1 MFTPPLVQSIVTK
14 NSVTTSTHQPRS
26 LVSSVVFLALIT
38 LSSGS
43 YAETLIWGQDTRPS
57 TKPYTTTKGVYVND
71 GSFAVSWA
79 NSELTIDAD
88 LVKIKAQYQALKAS
102 QKSANVTILSN
113 SSITLEA
120 GSEIQAEKNPSG
132 IYLELGAT
140 AKLDGTDID
149 IRAIGTDN
157 VTARGIFLTQQKN
170 FESLHSKV
178 EIGSENTQKIT
189 ISATGNANSYGISN
203 IGGAVTLTANEVTI
217 NSSGIGIHVGNNTES
232 STIPEDTAK
241 TVINANRTTINADGY
256 GILSFSNGVTEISG
270 DLEVN
275 APIAI
280 AARGHSSTSIN
291 ANGDATVVINGDISF
306 ETPGSAHNSGNVI
319 DADISL
325 NLSGEASSWTGN
337 VTKEVPKGH
346 SEEDS
351 TVSGLKVALSNGAQ
365 WNPTKI
371 NTANSDYDGTTLVK
385 SAEKLNHLTL
395 NQGVINIQN
404 TDQTVEVEE
413 ISGTGGTI
421 NLKTAINQEH
431 GTITSGKFV
440 AESVNTSDGTPTLSV
455 NFTDVTSDKV
465 GPEAFAALAD
475 SVSADGA
482 TQIRTIAQGAVKGA
496 LVETID
502 QNGNSLGV
510 TQYQNT
516 RLGAYGSIAALGVLQ
531 WRHDMNDL
539 TKRMGELRTSP
550 ASVGTWARLY
560 GSEQEYGKQSVTAKN
575 TSIQVGADYDVGA
588 GWKVGAAFT
597 YTDGSATYD
606 LGNSDNKSYGL
617 ALYGS
622 WFAENGQFVDLIAK
636 YSRLDTDFNL
646 EGMDGSF
653 DNNAYSF
660 SVEYGWN
667 FRLGDL
673 AFIEPQAELT
683 YGMVSGDTFDTNN
696 DVRIEQDDFESLV
709 GRIGVRS
716 GFVFP
721 ENKGTIYARVSV
733 LHDFKGD
740 LDSNAYLI
748 SDSRVS
754 DPVHDDLGG
763 TWYEFG
769 IGANFNLTDRTYT
782 YVDLEKNTGGEVKE
796 NWRWNIG
803 LRHVW

>member
-1 MFTPPLVQSIVTK
+1 M
-14 NSVTTSTHQPRS
+14 
-26 LVSSVVFLALIT
+26 
-38 LSSGS
+38 
-43 YAETLIWGQDTRPS
+43 
-57 TKPYTTTKGVYVND
+57 YVND

-88 LVKIKAQYQALKAS
+88 LVEIKAQYQALKAT

-113 SSITLEA
+113 SSIKLEA

-170 FESLHSKV
+170 LESLHSKV

-232 STIPEDTAK
+232 STIPKDTAK
-241 TVINANRTTINADGY
+241 TIINANRSTTINADGY

-270 DLEVN
+270 DLKVN

-337 VTKEVPKGH
+337 VTKEVPEGH
-346 SEEDS
+346 SKEDS

-385 SAEKLNHLTL
+385 SAEKLDHLTL
-395 NQGVINIQN
+395 NQGVINIKN

-421 NLKTAINQEH
+421 NLNTTINQEN
-431 GTITSGKFV
+431 GTISSGKFV
-440 AESVNTSDGTPTLSV
+440 AESVDTSDGTPTLSV
-455 NFTDVTSDKV
+455 YFTNVTSDKV
-465 GPEAFAALAD
+465 GPEAFTALAD

-502 QNGNSLGV
+502 KNGNSLGV

-782 YVDLEKNTGGEVKE
+782 YVDLEKNTGGEVQE

>member
-1 MFTPPLVQSIVTK
+1 M
-14 NSVTTSTHQPRS
+14 
-26 LVSSVVFLALIT
+26 
-38 LSSGS
+38 
-43 YAETLIWGQDTRPS
+43 
-57 TKPYTTTKGVYVND
+57 YVND

-88 LVKIKAQYQALKAS
+88 LVEIKAQYQALKAT

-113 SSITLEA
+113 SSIKLEA

-232 STIPEDTAK
+232 STIPKDTAK
-241 TVINANRTTINADGY
+241 TIINANRTTINADGY

-270 DLEVN
+270 DLKVN

-337 VTKEVPKGH
+337 VTKEVPEGH
-346 SEEDS
+346 SKEDS

-385 SAEKLNHLTL
+385 SAEKLDHLTL
-395 NQGVINIQN
+395 NQGVINIKN

-421 NLKTAINQEH
+421 NLNTTINQEN
-431 GTITSGKFV
+431 GTISSGKFV
-440 AESVNTSDGTPTLSV
+440 AESVDTSDGTPTLSV
-455 NFTDVTSDKV
+455 YFTNVTSDKV
-465 GPEAFAALAD
+465 GPEAFTALAD

-502 QNGNSLGV
+502 KNETHWESL
-510 TQYQNT
+510 NT
-516 RLGAYGSIAALGVLQ
+516 RTLDWAHTVQLLRWAFCNGV
-531 WRHDMNDL
+531 M
-539 TKRMGELRTSP
+539 T
-550 ASVGTWARLY
+550 
-560 GSEQEYGKQSVTAKN
+560 
-575 TSIQVGADYDVGA
+575 
-588 GWKVGAAFT
+588 
-597 YTDGSATYD
+597 
-606 LGNSDNKSYGL
+606 
-617 ALYGS
+617 
-622 WFAENGQFVDLIAK
+622 
-636 YSRLDTDFNL
+636 
-646 EGMDGSF
+646 
-653 DNNAYSF
+653 
-660 SVEYGWN
+660 
-667 FRLGDL
+667 
-673 AFIEPQAELT
+673 
-683 YGMVSGDTFDTNN
+683 
-696 DVRIEQDDFESLV
+696 
-709 GRIGVRS
+709 
-716 GFVFP
+716 
-721 ENKGTIYARVSV
+721 
-733 LHDFKGD
+733 
-740 LDSNAYLI
+740 
-748 SDSRVS
+748 
-754 DPVHDDLGG
+754 
-763 TWYEFG
+763 
-769 IGANFNLTDRTYT
+769 
-782 YVDLEKNTGGEVKE
+782 
-796 NWRWNIG
+796 
-803 LRHVW
+803 

>member
-1 MFTPPLVQSIVTK
+1 MFPPPVQSIVTK

-43 YAETLIWGQDTRPS
+43 NADTLIWGQDTTS

-88 LVKIKAQYQALKAS
+88 LVEIKAQYQALKAT

-113 SSITLEA
+113 SSIKLEA

-232 STIPEDTAK
+232 STIPKDTAK
-241 TVINANRTTINADGY
+241 TIINANRTTINADGY

-270 DLEVN
+270 DLKVN

-337 VTKEVPKGH
+337 VTKEVPEGH
-346 SEEDS
+346 SKEDS

-385 SAEKLNHLTL
+385 SAEKLDHLTL
-395 NQGVINIQN
+395 NQGVINIKN

-421 NLKTAINQEH
+421 NLNTTINQEN
-431 GTITSGKFV
+431 GTISSGKFV
-440 AESVNTSDGTPTLSV
+440 AESVDTSDGTPTLSV
-455 NFTDVTSDKV
+455 YFTNVTSDKV
-465 GPEAFAALAD
+465 GPEAFTALAD

-502 QNGNSLGV
+502 KNGNSLGV

-782 YVDLEKNTGGEVKE
+782 YVDLEKNTGGEVQE

>member
-1 MFTPPLVQSIVTK
+1 MFTPPRQITPSKVSL
-14 NSVTTSTHQPRS
+14 TSPALRTRTDIS
-26 LVSSVVFLALIT
+26 LAVAVALLTVHGSTFAAHLWWQTDVSDRVH
-38 LSSGS
+38 
-43 YAETLIWGQDTRPS
+43 
-57 TKPYTTTKGVYVND
+57 TTTEGTYIHD
-71 GSFAVSWA
+71 GNRAVIWNAGRDS
-79 NSELTIDAD
+79 SLTIDANLID
-88 LVKIKAQYQALKAS
+88 IEANERALYADDFS
-102 QKSANVTILSN
+102 TVTIVSD
-113 SSITLEA
+113 SSVLLKA
-120 GSEIQAEKNPSG
+120 GSENQSENRPDALYLDRGAVASIKGSTIDIQATSANN
-132 IYLELGAT
+132 LA
-140 AKLDGTDID
+140 
-149 IRAIGTDN
+149 
-157 VTARGIFLTQQKN
+157 ARGIFVGQTVK
-170 FESLHSKV
+170 ERHSAA
-178 EIGSENTQKIT
+178 EIGSEDTQKIT

-217 NSSGIGIHVGNNTES
+217 KSSGIGIHVGNNTES
-232 STIPEDTAK
+232 STIPKDTAK
-241 TVINANRTTINADGY
+241 TIINANHTTINADGY

-291 ANGDATVVINGDISF
+291 ANGDATVVIKGDISF

-346 SEEDS
+346 SENDS
-351 TVSGLKVALSNGAQ
+351 IVSGLKVALSNGAQ

-385 SAEKLNHLTL
+385 SAEKLDHLTL
-395 NQGVINIQN
+395 NQGVINIKN

-421 NLKTAINQEH
+421 NLNTTINQEN
-431 GTITSGKFV
+431 GTISSGKFV
-440 AESVNTSDGTPTLSV
+440 AESVDTSDGTPTLSV
-455 NFTDVTSDKV
+455 YFTNVTSDEV
-465 GPEAFAALAD
+465 GPEAFTALAD

-482 TQIRTIAQGAVKGA
+482 TQIRTIDQGAVKGA

-502 QNGNSLGV
+502 KNGNSLGV

-597 YTDGSATYD
+597 YTDGSATYE

-782 YVDLEKNTGGEVKE
+782 YVDLEKNTGGEVQE